1 MFDQSYI
8 FQSGTILDEGAGEAG
23 FMQSQK
29 NPGIVS
35 GLGDV
40 SRSLS
45 GFLRSYIQDDQ
56 DKPAYGFLSALVRHG
71 L

>member
-35 GLGDV
+35 GLG
-40 SRSLS
+40 STSLS
-45 GFLRSYIQDDQ
+45 GFLRSYLQDDQ